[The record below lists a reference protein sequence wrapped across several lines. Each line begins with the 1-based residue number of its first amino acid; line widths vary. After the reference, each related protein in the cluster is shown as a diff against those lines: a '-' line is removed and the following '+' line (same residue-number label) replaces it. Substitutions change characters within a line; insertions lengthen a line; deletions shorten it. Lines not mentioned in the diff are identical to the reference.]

1 MADPPQP
8 LEIYS
13 GNPTHSRE
21 KWKIRFEIYLQ
32 ATGTSANP
40 DAQKWAFFLIASPS
54 AGNLQKFLF
63 RSQRIQAPNGLLK
76 LYDQGADL
84 SLEKAIQI
92 LSQKKTYR
100 LELQELKSATI
111 DAFGSKRCRYCN
123 LEHPPGTTFCPAD
136 EHTCE
141 KRRKTM
147 HYAFVSR
154 SSRRAQV
161 NQVNHTNLPQ
171 HQPTNPVLG
180 STPSFIGSIANETR
194 KEKETLES

>member
-1 MADPPQP
+1 MADPPEP

-13 GNPTHSRE
+13 GNPAHSLE

-54 AGNLQKFLF
+54 AGNIHLPTNPSTEWIIETVWSGCRFV
-63 RSQRIQAPNGLLK
+63 SWESNTGP
-76 LYDQGADL
+76 
-84 SLEKAIQI
+84 
-92 LSQKKTYR
+92 LSQKTSR

-111 DAFGSKRCRYCN
+111 DAIGSKLCGYCN
-123 LEHPPGTTFCPAD
+123 LEHPPGTRFCPAA

-141 KRRKTM
+141 KRRKTR

-171 HQPTNPVLG
+171 HQPTNPVVG
-180 STPSFIGSIANETR
+180 STTSFIESIANETR
-194 KEKETLES
+194 KEKEPLELG

>member
-1 MADPPQP
+1 M
-8 LEIYS
+8 
-13 GNPTHSRE
+13 
-21 KWKIRFEIYLQ
+21 IRVQICLLRKQY
-32 ATGTSANP
+32 
-40 DAQKWAFFLIASPS
+40 
-54 AGNLQKFLF
+54 
-63 RSQRIQAPNGLLK
+63 RSSLK
-76 LYDQGADL
+76 
-84 SLEKAIQI
+84 
-92 LSQKKTYR
+92 KKTYR

-111 DAFGSKRCRYCN
+111 DAIGSKRCGYCN
-123 LEHPPGTTFCPAD
+123 LEHPPGTRFCPAA

-194 KEKETLES
+194 EEKETLES